1 MNDVPG
7 FVRVWDPFVRMAHW
21 IVVVTFAIAY
31 FTEEDFLTPHVWAG
45 YLLGITVML
54 RILWGFIGPPHA
66 RFSDFL
72 YRPGTVI
79 HYLYELVTRRAA
91 RYLGH
96 SPGGG
101 AMVLALWVVLLAT
114 VWSGLM
120 VYAIKDHA
128 GPLAGMVAVNQ
139 TLEIPI
145 LPDPVRMARGKESE
159 AEDEADQGVK
169 GGAEEQ
175 WEELHEFFA
184 NVALIL
190 VLFHIA
196 GVLLASYVHHENLI
210 KAMFT
215 GTKRTQE

>member
-1 MNDVPG
+1 MNEMPR
-7 FVRVWDPFVRMAHW
+7 FVRVWDPVVRISHW
-21 IVVVTFAIAY
+21 VVVVTFTIAY
-31 FTEEDFLTPHVWAG
+31 FTEEDLLTPHVWAG
-45 YLLGITVML
+45 YLLGVTVVL
-54 RILWGFIGPPHA
+54 RILWGFIGSPHA

-79 HYLYELVTRRAA
+79 HYLYGLMTRRTE

-101 AMVLALWVVLLAT
+101 AMVLALWVVLVAT

-120 VYAIKDHA
+120 VYAVKDKA
-128 GPLAGMVAVNQ
+128 GPLAGMVATNQ
-139 TLEIPI
+139 TLETPI
-145 LPDPVRMARGKESE
+145 LPAPVPVATGKESK
-159 AEDEADQGVK
+159 AEDEGGDDGK
-169 GGAEEQ
+169 GGAGES
-175 WEELHEFFA
+175 WEEIHEVLA

-215 GTKRTQE
+215 GAKRT